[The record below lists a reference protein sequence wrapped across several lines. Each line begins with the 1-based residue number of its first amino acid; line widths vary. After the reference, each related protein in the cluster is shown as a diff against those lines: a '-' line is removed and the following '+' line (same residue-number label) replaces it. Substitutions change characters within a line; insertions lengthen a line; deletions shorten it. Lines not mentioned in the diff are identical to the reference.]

1 MFDEITKK
9 ALLDFGLNQKEISV
23 YLACL
28 QQEDQTP
35 TDISR
40 KTSIPRSSVY
50 DIALG
55 LALKKLLVL
64 KQSNG
69 LEKQQTLINAVNP
82 EKLRHLVQERRAEL
96 ANLESD
102 LLDAIPLMKQEYFSH
117 KAKTGPVAVEFIT
130 DVTAYKKLYYG
141 TNRHVTGQEV
151 YAWDSWLPVDTL
163 GWEYG
168 DKDVSDAVSHMK
180 RYPHQQFEI
189 ISNNP
194 RVRTAV
200 GYHFQREPEY
210 FSLIQHRYIENHL
223 FELYNRIELHSDHV
237 YLFSTQLEEV
247 YAIVIRSKNFAT
259 SLRSIFLLQWM
270 TASPLNEKVL
280 QNWVRE
286 ADMVWRKR
294 RLSKSGKNRN
304 QPIRNNTIDTSA
316 CSNV

>member
-40 KTSIPRSSVY
+40 KTNIPRSSVY

-82 EKLRHLVQERRAEL
+82 EKLRHLVQERRTDL

-117 KAKTGPVAVEFIT
+117 KEQTGPVAVEFIT
-130 DVTAYKKLYYG
+130 GIEAYKKLYYG
-141 TNRHVTGQEV
+141 TNRNVTGQEV

-163 GWEYG
+163 GDENG
-168 DKDVSDAVSHMK
+168 DRDVSDTVSNLK
-180 RYPHQQFEI
+180 KYPHQQFEI
-189 ISNNP
+189 IANNL
-194 RVRTAV
+194 RVRTAA
-200 GYHFQREPEY
+200 GYHFKREPEY
-210 FSLIQHRYIENHL
+210 FSLIQHRYIENPL

-247 YAIVIRSKNFAT
+247 YAIVIRSKNLAT
-259 SLRSIFLLQWM
+259 TMRSFFLIQWM
-270 TASPLNEKVL
+270 TATPIDEKIL
-280 QNWVRE
+280 QNWARE
-286 ADMVWRKR
+286 AEQLW
-294 RLSKSGKNRN
+294 GK
-304 QPIRNNTIDTSA
+304 
-316 CSNV
+316 